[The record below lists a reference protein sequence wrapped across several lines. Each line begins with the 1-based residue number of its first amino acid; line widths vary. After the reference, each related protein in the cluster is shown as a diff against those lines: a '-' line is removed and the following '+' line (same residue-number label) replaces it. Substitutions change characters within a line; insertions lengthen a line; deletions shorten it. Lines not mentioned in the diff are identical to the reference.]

1 MKIKTS
7 GLPDV
12 FFVCCKRLFR
22 CAIITFMKVILAS
35 ASPRRKELLK
45 KLVKGFLVIPSEF
58 DENIPFDE
66 ASEYAKKLSFFKAE
80 EVFKRFCNDI
90 VIGADTIV
98 VLDGKILG
106 KPHDEAQAKIM
117 LDELSGRSHFVI
129 TGVTVMSKQKTV
141 TFAEISTVTFKKLT
155 DTDIENYIK
164 TGSPFDKA
172 GGYGIQDSGFVE
184 KISGSFD
191 NVVGLPVEKLGEVLK
206 QFGGLNG

>member
-1 MKIKTS
+1 
-7 GLPDV
+7 
-12 FFVCCKRLFR
+12 
-22 CAIITFMKVILAS
+22 
-35 ASPRRKELLK
+35 
-45 KLVKGFLVIPSEF
+45 
-58 DENIPFDE
+58 
-66 ASEYAKKLSFFKAE
+66 
-80 EVFKRFCNDI
+80 
-90 VIGADTIV
+90 
-98 VLDGKILG
+98 
-106 KPHDEAQAKIM
+106 
-117 LDELSGRSHFVI
+117 
-129 TGVTVMSKQKTV
+129 MSKQKTV